1 MPNLVLAES
10 ELLPVLHEAFEG
22 WGWKGKVKEIPS
34 CHFPLHNYYCAV
46 IAERFKIIIIVECHY
61 PSRYKKKIIV
71 QCSSPESMKYYII
84 INCECLNLEGY
95 CL

>member
-22 WGWKGKVKEIPS
+22 WGWKGKVKEVPS
-34 CHFPLHNYYCAV
+34 CHRPLHNYCAI
-46 IAERFKIIIIVECHY
+46 IAERFKIIIIVEFHY
-61 PSRYKKKIIV
+61 PFKYKKKII

>member
-34 CHFPLHNYYCAV
+34 CHRSLHNYCAV
-46 IAERFKIIIIVECHY
+46 IVERFKIIIIVEFHY
-61 PSRYKKKIIV
+61 PFRYKKKTV
-71 QCSSPESMKYYII
+71 QSSSPESMKYYII
-84 INCECLNLEGY
+84 ITCECLNLEGY